1 MALHSIP
8 EVGLSSGN
16 GRKMPIFGLGT
27 GTYPFLGPEVVVKA
41 VLEAIE
47 LGYRMFDTASVY
59 QTEEALG
66 DAISQALSL
75 GLIKSR
81 GEVFIT
87 SKLWCTDNHGEHVLP
102 ALQKTLQ
109 NMKLGYLDQYLI
121 HMPVTLKHGAANF
134 PPSPEDFVPMDI
146 KSVWIAMEEC
156 KTLGLTKSI
165 GVSNFSCKKLADILA
180 FAKIPPAVNQVEMNP
195 TWQQGKLKEFC
206 KANGI
211 MIAAYSPLGAAG
223 AIWGSKRVME
233 SEIALRWVYEQ
244 GVVVVAK
251 SFNKERLK
259 QNLEIFD
266 WELSNEELKKIA
278 SIPQSRANLGQMF
291 ISETGPIK
299 SAEEL
304 WDGEL

>member
-27 GTYPFLGPEVVVKA
+27 GTYPFPGPEVVVKA

-109 NMKLGYLDQYLI
+109 YNKSHSLI
-121 HMPVTLKHGAANF
+121 LTFETKAFTLHLQLIF
-134 PPSPEDFVPMDI
+134 
-146 KSVWIAMEEC
+146 
-156 KTLGLTKSI
+156 
-165 GVSNFSCKKLADILA
+165 FSF
-180 FAKIPPAVNQVEMNP
+180 FA
-195 TWQQGKLKEFC
+195 
-206 KANGI
+206 
-211 MIAAYSPLGAAG
+211 
-223 AIWGSKRVME
+223 
-233 SEIALRWVYEQ
+233 EI
-244 GVVVVAK
+244 
-251 SFNKERLK
+251 
-259 QNLEIFD
+259 
-266 WELSNEELKKIA
+266 
-278 SIPQSRANLGQMF
+278 
-291 ISETGPIK
+291 
-299 SAEEL
+299 
-304 WDGEL
+304 